1 MSQIASAKTGQNWRM
16 LLIVSVLTVCFF
28 AVSNLPWNLDDYDQ
42 AKQAFVSF
50 QMAGQQR
57 WLYQTTPDEGTKASG
72 GRHSPHHINSKPPAV
87 AWVSAALYQL
97 TRSWDFA
104 WRFPSFV
111 AALVLAV
118 LVFRGARTFGDLPA
132 LCALAA
138 FGLNLL
144 SVRLAT
150 LVRTD
155 MPLALV
161 TFAVGL
167 LMLEKIRTRTSWTT
181 RDRVVLFAVLTAAMF
196 VKGPIV
202 WAFVLPPLV
211 LYQLLRNWRPDFPN
225 AWSGCVPWMA
235 SFALF
240 YLWVIFGIR
249 FIDGFYEDVILNEFG
264 ARFHEGIHRYQPLLF
279 YIQHLLQKFA
289 PRSLIL
295 IGLLVGALRKTKA
308 ATGKWLGNLSPEMFW
323 LITWALGGI
332 VVMSLIPSKRVDRV
346 FPALPPLCL
355 LLAAQIYVFMA
366 DNVIRARRIAEFAI
380 IFAAIFTGAY
390 AAVRVADGYRD
401 HRDALVK
408 FGGEVRRIA
417 TAEHLRYEILP
428 GRDESLLLYLQRP
441 RFYTRITEPTAAP
454 PGLDALVVPLDEE
467 PWRSGK
473 FPYRVTAEKKD
484 EHPSRSGFLTLPRR

>member
-1 MSQIASAKTGQNWRM
+1 MSRIESVKRGQNWRM

-104 WRFPSFV
+104 WRLPSFV

-132 LCALAA
+132 LYALAA

-167 LMLEKIRTRTSWTT
+167 LMFEKIRTRTSWTT
-181 RDRVVLFAVLTAAMF
+181 RDRVVLFVALTAAMF

-202 WAFVLPPLV
+202 WAFILPPLV

-225 AWSGCVPWMA
+225 AWSGWVPWIA

-240 YLWVIFGIR
+240 CLWVIFGIR

-264 ARFHEGIHRYQPLLF
+264 ARFHEGIHRSQPLLF
-279 YIQHLLQKFA
+279 YIPHLLQKFA
-289 PRSLIL
+289 PWSLLI
-295 IGLLVGALRKTKA
+295 IGLLVVALRKTKA

-332 VVMSLIPSKRVDRV
+332 VVMSLIPSKRVDRI
-346 FPALPPLCL
+346 FPAIPPLCL
-355 LLAAQIYVFMA
+355 LLAAQIKVVMA
-366 DNVIRARRIAEFAI
+366 DNVIRARRIAAFAI

-390 AAVRVADGYRD
+390 AAMRVADGYRN

-473 FPYRVTAEKKD
+473 FPYRVTAEKKS
-484 EHPSRSGFLTLPRR
+484 EHPSSYGFLTLPRR

>member
-1 MSQIASAKTGQNWRM
+1 MSQIASAKTGQNRRM

-50 QMAGQQR
+50 QMIGQQR

-132 LCALAA
+132 LYALAA

-167 LMLEKIRTRTSWTT
+167 LMFEKIRTRTSWTT
-181 RDRVVLFAVLTAAMF
+181 HDRVVLFVVLTAAMF

-225 AWSGCVPWMA
+225 AWSGWVPWIA

-240 YLWVIFGIR
+240 CLWVIFGIR

-264 ARFHEGIHRYQPLLF
+264 ARFHEGIHRSQPLLF
-279 YIQHLLQKFA
+279 YIPHLLQKFA
-289 PRSLIL
+289 PWSLLI
-295 IGLLVGALRKTKA
+295 IGLLVVALRKTKA

-346 FPALPPLCL
+346 FPAIPPLCL
-355 LLAAQIYVFMA
+355 LLAAQIKVFMA

-390 AAVRVADGYRD
+390 AAMRVADGYRN
-401 HRDALVK
+401 HLDALVK

-473 FPYRVTAEKKD
+473 FPYRVTVEKKS
-484 EHPSRSGFLTLPRR
+484 EHPSSYGFLTLPRR

>member
-1 MSQIASAKTGQNWRM
+1 MSQIASVKTGQNRRM

-50 QMAGQQR
+50 QMVGQQR

-111 AALVLAV
+111 AALALAV

-167 LMLEKIRTRTSWTT
+167 WMFEKIRRRTSWTT
-181 RDRVVLFAVLTAAMF
+181 RDRVALFAVLTAAMF

-225 AWSGCVPWMA
+225 AWSGCVPWIA

-240 YLWVIFGIR
+240 CLWVIFGIR

-264 ARFHEGIHRYQPLLF
+264 ARFHEGIHRSQPLLF
-279 YIQHLLQKFA
+279 YIPHLLQKFA
-289 PRSLIL
+289 PWSLLI
-295 IGLLVGALRKTKA
+295 IGLLVVALRKTKA

-346 FPALPPLCL
+346 FPAIPPLCL
-355 LLAAQIYVFMA
+355 LLAAQIKVFMA
-366 DNVIRARRIAEFAI
+366 DSVIRARRIAAFAI

-390 AAVRVADGYRD
+390 AAMRVVDGYRN

-428 GRDESLLLYLQRP
+428 GRDESLLLYLERP

-473 FPYRVTAEKKD
+473 FPYRVTVEKKS
-484 EHPSRSGFLTLPRR
+484 EHPSSYGFLTLPRR

>member
-1 MSQIASAKTGQNWRM
+1 MSRIASVKTGQNRRM
-16 LLIVSVLTVCFF
+16 LLIVSILTFCFF
-28 AVSNLPWNLDDYDQ
+28 AVTNLPWTLDDYDQ

-50 QMAGQQR
+50 QMIGQQR

-87 AWVSAALYQL
+87 AWVSAVLYQL
-97 TRSWDFA
+97 TRSWAFA

-111 AALVLAV
+111 AALALAV

-132 LCALAA
+132 LYALAA

-167 LMLEKIRTRTSWTT
+167 LMFEKLRTRTSWTT

-211 LYQLLRNWRPDFPN
+211 FYQLLRNRRPDFPN
-225 AWSGCVPWMA
+225 AWSGWVPWIA

-240 YLWVIFGIR
+240 CLWVIFGIR
-249 FIDGFYEDVILNEFG
+249 FIDGFYEDVIVNEFG
-264 ARFHEGIHRYQPLLF
+264 ARFHEGIHRSQPLVF
-279 YIQHLLQKFA
+279 YIPHLLQKFA
-289 PRSLIL
+289 PWSLL
-295 IGLLVGALRKTKA
+295 TLGLLVVALRKTKA
-308 ATGKWLGNLSPEMFW
+308 ATGKWLENLSPEMFW

-332 VVMSLIPSKRVDRV
+332 VVMSLIPSKRVDRI
-346 FPALPPLCL
+346 FPAIPPLCL
-355 LLAAQIYVFMA
+355 LLAAQIKAIMA
-366 DNVIRARRIAEFAI
+366 DNVIRVPRIAAS
-380 IFAAIFTGAY
+380 
-390 AAVRVADGYRD
+390 
-401 HRDALVK
+401 
-408 FGGEVRRIA
+408 
-417 TAEHLRYEILP
+417 EHLRYEVVP

-441 RFYTRITEPTAAP
+441 RFYTRITETTAVP
-454 PGLDALVVPLDEE
+454 PGLDALVVPTEEE
-467 PWRSGK
+467 PWRSGN
-473 FPYRVTAEKKD
+473 FP
-484 EHPSRSGFLTLPRR
+484 

>member
-1 MSQIASAKTGQNWRM
+1 MSQIASAKTGQNRRM

-42 AKQAFVSF
+42 AKQAFVYY
-50 QMAGQQR
+50 QMIGQQR
-57 WLYQTTPDEGTKASG
+57 GLYQTTPDEGTKASG
-72 GRHSPHHINSKPPAV
+72 GRHSPHHINSKPPVV

-104 WRFPSFV
+104 WRFPSFA
-111 AALVLAV
+111 AALALAV

-132 LCALAA
+132 LYALAA

-167 LMLEKIRTRTSWTT
+167 LMLEKIWTRTSWTT
-181 RDRVVLFAVLTAAMF
+181 RDRVALFAVLTAAMF

-225 AWSGCVPWMA
+225 AWSGCAPWMA

-264 ARFHEGIHRYQPLLF
+264 ARFYEGIHRSQPLLF
-279 YIQHLLQKFA
+279 YIPHLLQKFA
-289 PRSLIL
+289 PWSLLI
-295 IGLLVGALRKTKA
+295 IGLLVLALRKTKA

-332 VVMSLIPSKRVDRV
+332 VVMSLIPSKRVDRI
-346 FPALPPLCL
+346 FPGVPPLCM
-355 LLAAQIYVFMA
+355 LLAAQIKSLMA
-366 DNVIRARRIAEFAI
+366 ENVIRARRIVAFAI
-380 IFAAIFTGAY
+380 TFAAILTGSS
-390 AAVRVADGYRD
+390 VAIRRIGGF
-401 HRDALVK
+401 
-408 FGGEVRRIA
+408 FGGRHAPV
-417 TAEHLRYEILP
+417 EIWP
-428 GRDESLLLYLQRP
+428 GVCP
-441 RFYTRITEPTAAP
+441 
-454 PGLDALVVPLDEE
+454 VP
-467 PWRSGK
+467 
-473 FPYRVTAEKKD
+473 YA
-484 EHPSRSGFLTLPRR
+484 